1 MSRRGEAKKLAR
13 VIKLNVFPSRKTKL
27 ENKISTKI
35 RKERRNLDRES
46 EIKGS
51 TDWSGAEGGRRER
64 GVEIEIRG

>member
-35 RKERRNLDRES
+35 RKERRNWDRES

-51 TDWSGAEGGRRER
+51 TDWSGAERGRRER